1 MTNAAEDSDV
11 KATRLMEFIEVS
23 DPKDAK
29 QGLRTQF
36 MHIEVEDTV
45 YWLEGTIEQRITK
58 PQRTKRL
65 ENTGNYFRIGQIK
78 ILKTWWDDP
87 KPLPKTV
94 CIDINGVM
102 GWTKLIPKGLP
113 VGRESKLDVGL
124 NGIPTSLEYNEP
136 KDAYIKELKRGRDS
150 TISDDPKRG
159 ACGRSNESC
168 RNSIIKVSELKHDV
182 KSNINLPQAED
193 EYTKWKTG
201 KQCRQLPPGDI
212 ASTAHPHF
220 PFPNGDVPKC
230 ESYIRDEDEGGQHLE
245 KKKEHFMDDLRKGA
259 CSFSEDTANLD
270 SWLLYQ
276 SQSHENSQD
285 EDDIERV
292 VIEAAYLDDVI
303 ISTTS
308 EEEIS
313 KLKRTFPNFLHTSE
327 LISKTSVYGNIQEP
341 SQLPSPGFINTAS
354 ILEESKYRSI
364 KGRNKNEGYKTSLYS
379 ERSS

>member
-78 ILKTWWDDP
+78 ILKTWWDYP

-159 ACGRSNESC
+159 ACG
-168 RNSIIKVSELKHDV
+168 
-182 KSNINLPQAED
+182 
-193 EYTKWKTG
+193 
-201 KQCRQLPPGDI
+201 
-212 ASTAHPHF
+212 
-220 PFPNGDVPKC
+220 
-230 ESYIRDEDEGGQHLE
+230 
-245 KKKEHFMDDLRKGA
+245 
-259 CSFSEDTANLD
+259 
-270 SWLLYQ
+270 
-276 SQSHENSQD
+276 
-285 EDDIERV
+285 
-292 VIEAAYLDDVI
+292 
-303 ISTTS
+303 
-308 EEEIS
+308 
-313 KLKRTFPNFLHTSE
+313 
-327 LISKTSVYGNIQEP
+327 
-341 SQLPSPGFINTAS
+341 
-354 ILEESKYRSI
+354 
-364 KGRNKNEGYKTSLYS
+364 
-379 ERSS
+379 